1 MGEILGDKQVYKSVA
16 SLLTSRFEACNNCQ
30 NNRQGKNGRKAKNKA
45 ANRLI

>member
-16 SLLTSRFEACNNCQ
+16 SLLTSSNNCQ